1 MSYFEFPHTRT
12 YDSDLGWI
20 IRDDMTQ
27 DEAIQQIKEWIQVT
41 QPTIDDFY
49 YLYNAI
55 ISGDLP
61 EGMINGITAWMDENA
76 FNLIGEMIKHVY
88 FGLDDN
94 GHFIVTIPENWRDLV
109 FKTTGY
115 DYNTPL
121 QTEFGHL
128 CLLY

>member
-27 DEAIQQIKEWIQVT
+27 DEAIQQIKNWIQVT

-55 ISGDLP
+55 ISGNLP
-61 EGMINGITAWMDENA
+61 EGMINGIKAWMNENA

-109 FKTTGY
+109 FKTTGW

>member
-27 DEAIQQIKEWIQVT
+27 DEAIALIKQWIQET
-41 QPTIDDFY
+41 QPTIDDLNN
-49 YLYNAI
+49 LYNAI
-55 ISGDLP
+55 ISGNLP
-61 EGMINGITAWMDENA
+61 QGMIYGITAWMDA
-76 FNLIGEMIKHVY
+76 HAIDLVGQMIKHVY
-88 FGLDDN
+88 FGLNDN
-94 GHFIVTIPENWRDLV
+94 GHFIVTIPENWADLV

-121 QTEFGHL
+121 QPEFGHL